1 MMLILKEKILVYTIT
16 IYHAWDIREQ
26 APGSCG
32 LDIQNPQKAGYSDFS
47 LCNPG
52 PSTRAWGR
60 KKPRAL
66 WATWP
71 GGHSDEQASDKA
83 EEDGHPKLSPD
94 LHIHII
100 AWAYLHTHHT
110 HMCTHTQ

>member
-47 LCNPG
+47 LCNPS
-52 PSTRAWGR
+52 PSTGAWGSEETPEPCGLPGLADTVMN
-60 KKPRAL
+60 KPQTRQKR
-66 WATWP
+66 T
-71 GGHSDEQASDKA
+71 D
-83 EEDGHPKLSPD
+83 
-94 LHIHII
+94 
-100 AWAYLHTHHT
+100 T
-110 HMCTHTQ
+110 